1 VIVLQQLSRVSAQD
15 VPQRDIRMAGGGA
28 NRLCHS
34 QEQRVRQEKV
44 RRYTQLFPQFT
55 LDRR

>member
-1 VIVLQQLSRVSAQD
+1 
-15 VPQRDIRMAGGGA
+15 MAGGGA